1 MPSDDR
7 FADAV
12 KPALEALLSDLQH
25 TTEVLRRAHI
35 SDRRSQS
42 RDDFGGDSYDLQRTM
57 ESQSNGN
64 VSNYKRRASE
74 GREYSKSPERI
85 YENGPEPNQPV
96 YSRRSSRPSVQ
107 SLLSQVEE
115 PIQASSSRKSLG
127 PPSQAHSY
135 SDVRSNGR
143 SPSRDPLHSD
153 SMIGTM
159 NGELSSKHGV
169 NTIPK
174 GDCAACGKPI
184 IGQVV
189 IALGKMWHP
198 EHYTCCECGTE
209 LGQRPFFER
218 NGRAFCEEDYHNQ
231 FSPKCQG
238 CHRAIT
244 DRCVNVM
251 NKNFHIECFTCAEC
265 NQPFGEDGFHEKNG
279 QTYCK
284 RDFFRLFAPKCN
296 GCSQPITSN
305 FITALGTH
313 WHPDCFVCQHCGVGF
328 NGGNFFEHNGTPLC
342 ERHYHETRGSIC
354 SQCRGA
360 INGRCVAAMG
370 RKFHPEH
377 FRCSYCNHQL
387 TKGTFKEV
395 DRRPFCHKCYN
406 NTYAL
411 TPA

>member
-1 MPSDDR
+1 MMR
-7 FADAV
+7 
-12 KPALEALLSDLQH
+12 ELQ
-25 TTEVLRRAHI
+25 
-35 SDRRSQS
+35 
-42 RDDFGGDSYDLQRTM
+42 QRLDHF
-57 ESQSNGN
+57 
-64 VSNYKRRASE
+64 
-74 GREYSKSPERI
+74 
-85 YENGPEPNQPV
+85 NGPNYAQNSHSNHQQHHSV
-96 YSRRSSRPSVQ
+96 Y
-107 SLLSQVEE
+107 
-115 PIQASSSRKSLG
+115 SSRKSLG
-127 PPSQAHSY
+127 PPSQAQSY

-198 EHYTCCECGTE
+198 EHYTCCECGAE

-244 DRCVNVM
+244 DRCVSVM

-313 WHPDCFVCQHCGVGF
+313 WHPDCFVCQ
-328 NGGNFFEHNGTPLC
+328 GNTHFAQQCPMDVTYFEEENA
-342 ERHYHETRGSIC
+342 Y
-354 SQCRGA
+354 
-360 INGRCVAAMG
+360 
-370 RKFHPEH
+370 
-377 FRCSYCNHQL
+377 
-387 TKGTFKEV
+387 
-395 DRRPFCHKCYN
+395 
-406 NTYAL
+406 
-411 TPA
+411 

>member
-42 RDDFGGDSYDLQRTM
+42 RDDFEQSYDLQ
-57 ESQSNGN
+57 GN
-64 VSNYKRRASE
+64 LNT
-74 GREYSKSPERI
+74 
-85 YENGPEPNQPV
+85 Q
-96 YSRRSSRPSVQ
+96 
-107 SLLSQVEE
+107 
-115 PIQASSSRKSLG
+115 SSRKSLG
-127 PPSQAHSY
+127 PPSQAQSY

-198 EHYTCCECGTE
+198 EHYTCCECGAE

-244 DRCVNVM
+244 DRCVSVM

-313 WHPDCFVCQHCGVGF
+313 WHPDCFVCQHCGVSF
-328 NGGNFFEHNGTPLC
+328 NGASFFEHNGAPLC
-342 ERHYHETRGSIC
+342 ERHYHESRGSIC

>member
-25 TTEVLRRAHI
+25 TTEVLRRSHR
-35 SDRRSQS
+35 SDRRSES
-42 RDDFGGDSYDLQRTM
+42 RDDFDQSYDVHRNRDT
-57 ESQSNGN
+57 ESYNN
-64 VSNYKRRASE
+64 NIEKRVER
-74 GREYSKSPERI
+74 RDYSRSQERI
-85 YENGPEPNQPV
+85 YESEPREALAPV
-96 YSRRSSRPSVQ
+96 YSRPSVQ

-115 PIQASSSRKSLG
+115 REPPVRATSSRKSLG
-127 PPSQAHSY
+127 PPSNAHSY
-135 SDVRSNGR
+135 ADIRSNGR
-143 SPSRDPLHSD
+143 SPSRDPVHSE

-198 EHYTCCECGTE
+198 EHYTCCECNVE

-218 NGRAFCEEDYHNQ
+218 NGRAYCEEDYHSS

-244 DRCVNVM
+244 DRCVTAM
-251 NKNFHIECFTCAEC
+251 NKNFHIECFTCVEC

-284 RDFFRLFAPKCN
+284 RDFFRLYAPKCN
-296 GCSQPITSN
+296 GCQQAITSS

-313 WHPDCFVCQHCGVGF
+313 WHPDCFVCQ
-328 NGGNFFEHNGTPLC
+328 GN
-342 ERHYHETRGSIC
+342 
-354 SQCRGA
+354 
-360 INGRCVAAMG
+360 
-370 RKFHPEH
+370 EH
-377 FRCSYCNHQL
+377 FAARCPMD
-387 TKGTFKEV
+387 V
-395 DRRPFCHKCYN
+395 
-406 NTYAL
+406 TYFEEEEAY
-411 TPA
+411 